1 MAQFKIEKKIEIGKI
16 QLANYDEIKTELINI
31 LDNYKEFKVSNET
44 YADAK
49 SKRAE
54 LNNFDKS
61 LKRIRIDTKKE
72 FLAPYEMFESQI
84 KYLTSLVSDTAS
96 EIDKGIKEID
106 ERQTNAKRLDIE
118 LYFRELKMLIPLDKV
133 YKKEWENKS
142 YSLENIQDEILQ
154 LKAQIDKDL
163 NYITNH
169 VANNDILLKARI
181 KATYL
186 DTLDLISSIEKETE
200 KANQVNDI
208 AKQEI
213 NDEDLEVKDIEILL
227 TVNSKQW
234 YQIQNFVKS
243 IGAKMLKI
251 KGEK

>member
-1 MAQFKIEKKIEIGKI
+1 MK
-16 QLANYDEIKTELINI
+16 LMPMP
-31 LDNYKEFKVSNET
+31 
-44 YADAK
+44 K

-186 DTLDLISSIEKETE
+186 DTLDLISSIEK
-200 KANQVNDI
+200 
-208 AKQEI
+208 
-213 NDEDLEVKDIEILL
+213 
-227 TVNSKQW
+227 
-234 YQIQNFVKS
+234 
-243 IGAKMLKI
+243 
-251 KGEK
+251 